1 MSMKRLRYLLMLSLL
16 MFLPAIVVAQESVTT
31 TGSLQPK
38 AQNDMPNGKAKDKK
52 GAKAKTLTPADSLKL
67 VKRREK
73 AIAQQQKKVEKEA
86 KKEAKHP
93 LSAKDKVY
101 LFGVGLNFNDSSL
114 YITEVQE
121 LSYVRLDKKTRF
133 LPSRLDYSLQFK
145 EYLEGK
151 LGLKNETV
159 SIFFSDKK
167 KKASKW
173 FYKMKKRYLD
183 MGTTNMHIV
192 ETDRFQF
199 KKPE

>member
-1 MSMKRLRYLLMLSLL
+1 MFSLL
-16 MFLPAIVVAQESVTT
+16 LFLPAISMAQEPAAAK
-31 TGSLQPK
+31 LPPK
-38 AQNDMPNGKAKDKK
+38 ARKDTPKGKTKDKK
-52 GAKAKTLTPADSLKL
+52 GAKVKTLTPADSLKL

-73 AIAQQQKKVEKEA
+73 AIAKQEKKAAKEA
-86 KKEAKHP
+86 AKEAKHP
-93 LSAKDKVY
+93 LTAKDKVY

-114 YITEVQE
+114 YITEVNE
-121 LSYVRLDKKTRF
+121 LGFVRLDKKTRF

-145 EYLEGK
+145 EYLEGQ
-151 LGLKNETV
+151 LGLKDETV

-183 MGTTNMHIV
+183 MGTTDMHIV
-192 ETDRFQF
+192 DVERFQF